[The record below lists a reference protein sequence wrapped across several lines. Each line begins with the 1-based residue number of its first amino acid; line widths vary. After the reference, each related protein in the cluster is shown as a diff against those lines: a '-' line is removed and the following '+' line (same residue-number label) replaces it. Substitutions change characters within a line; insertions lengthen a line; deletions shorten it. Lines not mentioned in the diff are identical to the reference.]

1 MRIDIEYKDILFI
14 REILREK
21 EDLYQKQIVDGYTD
35 TSTPIDTISTIE
47 TKQKQINK
55 IYEKLNQYQENYERI
70 FDGLCK
76 GIWK

>member
-55 IYEKLNQYQENYERI
+55 IYEKLNQY
-70 FDGLCK
+70 
-76 GIWK
+76 